1 MPDAARKA
9 ASFEPGLEGIRCY
22 FEEYSLLVIL
32 KRIVRSTK
40 NLILNNFLNSL
51 LVKVPFAPIFF

>member
-9 ASFEPGLEGIRCY
+9 ASFEPGLEGIQCY